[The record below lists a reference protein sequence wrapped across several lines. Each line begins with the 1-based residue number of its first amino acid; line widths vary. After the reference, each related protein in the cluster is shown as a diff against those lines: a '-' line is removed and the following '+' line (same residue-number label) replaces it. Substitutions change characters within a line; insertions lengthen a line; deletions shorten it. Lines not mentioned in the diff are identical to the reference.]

1 MKNPLIQ
8 KRDLSIQTDKPNQPY
23 CRFLPAVVLTT
34 SVLALADP
42 SAWAQNYAWDTSPG
56 SANLNTGN
64 WTSGTTPGSGSATPA
79 SGSSLYFGTS
89 SQTSPVN
96 NFASGFNIG
105 GLTFNSGASAY
116 TMSGSVAENLTGNIT
131 NSSTSL
137 ETINFP
143 FALTASSTFVPG
155 GGLTLGGA
163 ISGSGSLT
171 VSGSGTLLLS
181 AINTY
186 SGGTTVNGGALQ
198 IGGAN
203 DGNSR
208 AGSGLLTVNSGAT
221 VTVVAQNP
229 LGWNSGATTPS
240 VVINGGTFNGG
251 SYDFSA
257 YNWTLTNGTLTGS
270 GTPGFGLY
278 FNRTPAIT
286 SAGTSTIS
294 EPLISNQ
301 GFTPAVT
308 VSTGV
313 LTISSPINGTGGL
326 ALSGSG
332 TLVLAGSASTY
343 SGGTVINGSTLSLGN
358 SGNENVNA
366 LGTGTVTVSNN
377 AYLQFSPGGSTSTFA
392 VTNAITL
399 NNGTL
404 LVWDGHQHMT
414 GPVSVGAGGGTLS
427 QYYDT
432 KSLWIDGIVSGSGP
446 LTVNNPNSGGYQ
458 PYTGVHFSNPSNTY
472 SGTLTVSGNSVTVD
486 NANALSNAT
495 VNVTGGG
502 SSGALQWGSGVT
514 TIVLGGLSGAYGIT
528 NGGNALTVGNN
539 NASTTYSGVLSG
551 SGSLTKVGTGTFT
564 LTTNNIYTGGTTVNG
579 GNLSLGYGG
588 AVGTVIGTLT
598 VKNGGTV
605 TATTG
610 NALGYYGTGYQVT
623 TLNIYGGTFTNTAS
637 GDQGYGL
644 TVNLMGGTLASGP
657 GDFSMGGGYN
667 INTLATNVPSTI
679 VGTINTRSG
688 NPNNQIPFNVAAGTG
703 APDLLVGALINNYTA
718 GVGIIKTGA
727 GVMSLTNINTYT
739 GNTLVS
745 GGTLML
751 SGNNTLDY
759 STGIIGSSAI
769 TVTNGAVLQLNG
781 NDVLGYS
788 STSPLTVYGTV
799 SKIYNQNETLNRPI
813 TLSGGMLTNTLSSSS
828 SAYELFGNYIA
839 TAAGTTN
846 WITGPGEFGLRT
858 SSTYF
863 TNAPGS
869 VLDVSA
875 VIVPYT
881 SGCPLNKYGAGTMVL
896 LAANTYNGAT
906 IISGGTL
913 ALTGSASIANSSLIS
928 VTNGASLNVSGL
940 ASTFTLASGQIL
952 SNNATSTGIFN
963 GNLNT
968 GSGTVFVSYAAGT
981 PAFTV
986 TNGTLTL
993 GNSTVFKVNNTGSV
1007 LTPGTYGLIGTAN
1020 GSAVAGTLP
1029 SVTVTGGGI
1038 TAGTMASLAV
1048 SGSQLNLVVSTVPTT
1063 NTLALLTGSNPSTYG
1078 NSLTFQVTLSP
1089 APTNGETVTFY
1100 DGVTALGSGPLTSG
1114 VATYITSALAA
1125 GPHSI
1130 TAGYGG
1136 DSLYAG
1142 STSGVLPQ
1150 SVNSTALTITA
1161 NNTNE
1166 TYVYGM
1172 PAFTGGNGVTYAGF
1186 VNGETN
1192 SVLGGILSYGGTAQG
1207 VTNAGIYTIVPSGL
1221 TNAVNTNYTIGY
1233 ANGALTISQATPV
1246 IGLGS
1251 SLNPAGYLAGIS
1263 FSAALP
1269 ADATGSA
1276 IFSSTNGPISTNTL
1290 SGGAA
1295 GSTSITN
1302 LARGVQVVTAVYS
1315 GDGNYLPGTNT
1326 FNQTITNHPPVAA
1339 LMVAT
1344 RTAGFP
1350 LEIALSDLATNWTDA
1365 DGDSV
1370 ELSAINLTS
1379 TNGVT
1384 LYPMNLAT
1392 NLDGSYVITNNAYL
1406 GYLPTADVADQI
1418 SYSISDGQGG
1428 TNIGYINIVVVSSVT
1443 GTNSITSITG
1453 GNPNGLTA
1461 YGIPGFTYITER
1473 STNLTDW
1480 VEISTNMAA
1489 TNGLINAADSFSDLG
1504 GNAPAEAFYRLLWQP

>member
-1 MKNPLIQ
+1 MKKVPNPVNTRLVQRFLVLIAP
-8 KRDLSIQTDKPNQPY
+8 DKARLPF

-34 SVLALADP
+34 SVLALAGP

-56 SANLNTGN
+56 SANLNAGN
-64 WTSGTTPGSGSATPA
+64 WTSGTTPGSGLATPA

-171 VSGSGTLLLS
+171 ISGSGTLLLS

-186 SGGTTVNGGALQ
+186 SGGTTVNGGTLQ

-208 AGSGLLTVNSGAT
+208 AGSGLLTVNTGST
-221 VTVVAQNP
+221 VTVVAENP
-229 LGWNSGATTPS
+229 LGWDSGTTTPS
-240 VVINGGTFNGG
+240 VVINGGTFNSGI
-251 SYDFSA
+251 YDFSA

-270 GTPGFGLY
+270 GAPGFGLY

-294 EPLISNQ
+294 VPLISNQ
-301 GFTPAVT
+301 GITPAVT
-308 VSTGV
+308 VSSGV

-326 ALSGSG
+326 
-332 TLVLAGSASTY
+332 
-343 SGGTVINGSTLSLGN
+343 TLS
-358 SGNENVNA
+358 
-366 LGTGTVTVSNN
+366 
-377 AYLQFSPGGSTSTFA
+377 
-392 VTNAITL
+392 
-399 NNGTL
+399 
-404 LVWDGHQHMT
+404 
-414 GPVSVGAGGGTLS
+414 GGGTLTLS
-427 QYYDT
+427 AT
-432 KSLWIDGIVSGSGP
+432 N
-446 LTVNNPNSGGYQ
+446 T
-458 PYTGVHFSNPSNTY
+458 FS
-472 SGTLTVSGNSVTVD
+472 
-486 NANALSNAT
+486 
-495 VNVTGGG
+495 
-502 SSGALQWGSGVT
+502 
-514 TIVLGGLSGAYGIT
+514 
-528 NGGNALTVGNN
+528 
-539 NASTTYSGVLSG
+539 
-551 SGSLTKVGTGTFT
+551 
-564 LTTNNIYTGGTTVNG
+564 GGTTVNG
-579 GNLSLGYGG
+579 GTLQIGGANDGYSRVGSGLLTVNAGATVAVIAENPLGYDS
-588 AVGTVIGTLT
+588 GTTTPSVVI
-598 VKNGGTV
+598 NGGTFNGGIYDFSAYNW
-605 TATTG
+605 TLTNGALTG
-610 NALGYYGTGYQVT
+610 SGSPGTGVYFNRTPAITSAGTSTISVPKISNQGFTPAISVSSGVLTLGSLVT
-623 TLNIYGGTFTNTAS
+623 GT
-637 GDQGYGL
+637 GGL
-644 TVNLMGGTLASGP
+644 TL
-657 GDFSMGGGYN
+657 
-667 INTLATNVPSTI
+667 
-679 VGTINTRSG
+679 
-688 NPNNQIPFNVAAGTG
+688 TG
-703 APDLLVGALINNYTA
+703 
-718 GVGIIKTGA
+718 
-727 GVMSLTNINTYT
+727 S
-739 GNTLVS
+739 
-745 GGTLML
+745 GTLML
-751 SGNNTLDY
+751 TNESTYTGSTLVNGGILSLSGNNVIDY

-769 TVTNGAVLQLNG
+769 TVANGTVLQLNG
-781 NDVLGYS
+781 SDVLGYS

-875 VIVPYT
+875 AIVPYT
-881 SGCPLNKYGAGTMVL
+881 GGCPLNKYGSGTMVL
-896 LAANTYNGAT
+896 LATNTYNGAT
-906 IISGGTL
+906 IVNGGTL

-940 ASTFTLASGQIL
+940 GSTFTLASGQIL
-952 SNNATSTGIFN
+952 SNSAASTGILN
-963 GNLNT
+963 GNVNT

-1007 LTPGTYGLIGTAN
+1007 LTPGRYGLIGTAN

-1063 NTLALLTGSNPSTYG
+1063 NTLVLLTGSNPSTYG

-1269 ADATGSA
+1269 ADATGSV